1 MTVHPLE
8 SSQPETTYTHT
19 HIQKKINPVGCI
31 YVFVAIHVTVI
42 MKEAITWGREHW
54 REGLEEEKDSG
65 ICDIIT
71 LTKNVKKN

>member
-1 MTVHPLE
+1 
-8 SSQPETTYTHT
+8 
-19 HIQKKINPVGCI
+19 
-31 YVFVAIHVTVI
+31 